1 LPNTSCSRSAEDL
14 LARCLNGERPPLD
27 PRLPAECSRELLRIF
42 VEGLSDRFEP
52 ALCDIYADVFSQA
65 IPGHDPRE
73 LAARYRRVRRPR
85 RCQAD
90 PDTVFVL
97 SRVTIGADVAVTS
110 VLLDAAKKRFPKAA
124 IVLAGSSKV
133 HELYAADPR
142 ITPLEVAYPRTG
154 SLAERLADHP
164 RLRAQLS
171 QPRSIVIDPDSRL
184 TQLGLLPVCEE
195 ENYYFFESR
204 AYGGESDA
212 PLSELT
218 RRWAFETF
226 GVEDAR
232 PYIAPSPVDEQPD
245 VAISLG
251 IGENPAKR
259 IADPF
264 EEQLLAELIARG
276 RTIYIDKG
284 AGGEETARVERAI
297 AKANAGDRIRW
308 WQGAFAPFAA
318 AIARSRLYI
327 GYDSAGQHVAA
338 ACGVPLITVFAGY
351 PCDRMFHRWHP
362 TGPARIDVIKVT
374 NQTPGEVLSA
384 LHPLL

>member
-1 LPNTSCSRSAEDL
+1 MAEDL
-14 LARCLNGERPPLD
+14 LARCLAGERPPLD
-27 PRLPAECSRELLRIF
+27 PRLTADCSRELLRIF
-42 VEGLSDRFEP
+42 VEGLSDRFDP
-52 ALCDIYADVFSQA
+52 ALCDVYADVFSYA

-73 LAARYRRVRRPR
+73 LAARYRRVRQQR
-85 RCQAD
+85 RCQGN

-142 ITPLEVAYPRTG
+142 IVPLEVAYPRTG
-154 SLAERLADHP
+154 TLAERLADYP

-195 ENYYFFESR
+195 EDYFFFESR

-218 RRWAFETF
+218 RRWASEIF
-226 GVEDAR
+226 GIDDAH
-232 PYIAPSPVDEQPD
+232 PYIAPAPVAEQPD

-251 IGENPAKR
+251 VGENPAKR

-264 EEQLLAELIARG
+264 EERLLAELIARG

-284 AGGEETARVERAI
+284 ASGEETERVERAI
-297 AKANAGDRIRW
+297 AKVNAGNRIRW

-318 AIARSRLYI
+318 AIACSRLYI

-338 ACGVPLITVFAGY
+338 ACGVPLITVFAGF
-351 PCDRMFHRWHP
+351 PCERMFQRWRP
-362 TGPARIDVIKVT
+362 SGPARMDVIKVT
-374 NQTPGEVLSA
+374 NPAPAAVLARVHSGIGD
-384 LHPLL
+384 LS